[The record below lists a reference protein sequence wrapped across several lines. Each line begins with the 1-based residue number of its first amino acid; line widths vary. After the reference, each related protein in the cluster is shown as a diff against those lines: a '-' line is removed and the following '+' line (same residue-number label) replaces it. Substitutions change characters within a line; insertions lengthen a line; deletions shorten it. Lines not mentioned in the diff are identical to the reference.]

1 MEASAGRSARPA
13 KERAGRKAPKALGA
27 VILFGPPGAGKGTQA
42 KNVVKRFSIPQ
53 VSTGDMIRTEI
64 RAGTD
69 LGRRVEETLAQGKLV
84 EDGLVNAL
92 VQARISQPDCSR
104 GFLLDGYPRTAPQAA
119 KLSKMLE
126 QLGHGTMVIQIQIG
140 YNELVKRISGR
151 RLCPNCGAI
160 YNIYSH
166 PPKLSDVCD
175 NCKTPLLVRS
185 DDRAEVLEERLSA
198 YERQTVPV
206 FDTFRRS
213 GRKIHMI
220 DGTLPEA
227 EVAEK
232 IRQILERA

>member
-1 MEASAGRSARPA
+1 
-13 KERAGRKAPKALGA
+13 

-64 RAGTD
+64 RAGTE
-69 LGRRVEETLAQGKLV
+69 LGRQVEETLARGKLV

-185 DDRAEVLEERLSA
+185 DAGNDHQALLRYDRVVQSPAVLDRDDSVAVARDHEYRTRHTLH
-198 YERQTVPV
+198 PV
-206 FDTFRRS
+206 DRRIAIAQHPS
-213 GRKIHMI
+213 HR
-220 DGTLPEA
+220 
-227 EVAEK
+227 
-232 IRQILERA
+232 